1 VIRGEFH
8 QVEVDVCAAGAGAVV
23 GMGALTVALG
33 AVHGPSDTVVSDPTA
48 TLGQTA
54 TTTTTAPSAPQ
65 TPVATPPV
73 TATTPEG
80 FATP

>member
-1 VIRGEFH
+1 MNSTRLKLM
-8 QVEVDVCAAGAGAVV
+8 CAAAGACAVV

-54 TTTTTAPSAPQ
+54 TTTTAPSEPP

>member
-1 VIRGEFH
+1 MNSTKLKLM
-8 QVEVDVCAAGAGAVV
+8 CATAGAGAVV

-33 AVHGPSDTVVSDPTA
+33 AVHEPSDSVVSDTPSA
-48 TLGQTA
+48 TFGETA
-54 TTTTTAPSAPQ
+54 TTTTVAPSAPE
-65 TPVATPPV
+65 TSFATPPV

>member
-1 VIRGEFH
+1 
-8 QVEVDVCAAGAGAVV
+8 VDSTKVKLMCATAGAGAVLAA
-23 GMGALTVALG
+23 GGLTVALG
-33 AVHGPSDTVVSDPTA
+33 AVHAPSGSLVSDTPSA
-48 TLGQTA
+48 TVGETA

>member
-1 VIRGEFH
+1 MHSTKLKVMS
-8 QVEVDVCAAGAGAVV
+8 ATAGAGAVLA
-23 GMGALTVALG
+23 MGALTVALG
-33 AVHGPSDTVVSDPTA
+33 AVHAPSDTVVSDPSA

-54 TTTTTAPSAPQ
+54 TTTTTAPSEPP

>member
-1 VIRGEFH
+1 MNSTKLKVMF
-8 QVEVDVCAAGAGAVV
+8 ATAGAGAVLA
-23 GMGALTVALG
+23 MGALTVALG
-33 AVHGPSDTVVSDPTA
+33 AVHAPSDSLVSDTPTA
-48 TLGQTA
+48 TLGETA
-54 TTTTTAPSAPQ
+54 TTTTAPSAPE

>member
-1 VIRGEFH
+1 VNSTKLKVLF
-8 QVEVDVCAAGAGAVV
+8 ATAGAGAVLA
-23 GMGALTVALG
+23 MGAVTLALG
-33 AVHGPSDTVVSDPTA
+33 AVHAPSDSIVSDTPSA
-48 TLGQTA
+48 TLGETV
-54 TTTTTAPSAPQ
+54 TTTTAPSAPL

>member
-1 VIRGEFH
+1 M
-8 QVEVDVCAAGAGAVV
+8 DSTKLKLMCATAGAGAVLAA
-23 GMGALTVALG
+23 GGLTVALG
-33 AVHGPSDTVVSDPTA
+33 AVHAPSGSLVSDTPSA
-48 TLGQTA
+48 TLGETA
-54 TTTTTAPSAPQ
+54 TTTTAPSAPE

>member
-1 VIRGEFH
+1 M
-8 QVEVDVCAAGAGAVV
+8 CAAAGAGAVI

-33 AVHGPSDTVVSDPTA
+33 AVHGPSDTVVSGTPSA
-48 TLGQTA
+48 TFGETA

-73 TATTPEG
+73 TATKPQG
-80 FATP
+80 FGTT

>member
-1 VIRGEFH
+1 VNSTKLKVMF
-8 QVEVDVCAAGAGAVV
+8 ATAGAGAVFA
-23 GMGALTVALG
+23 MGAVTVALG
-33 AVHGPSDTVVSDPTA
+33 AVHAPSDSLVSDTPSA
-48 TLGQTA
+48 TLGETV
-54 TTTTTAPSAPQ
+54 TTTTAPSAPP